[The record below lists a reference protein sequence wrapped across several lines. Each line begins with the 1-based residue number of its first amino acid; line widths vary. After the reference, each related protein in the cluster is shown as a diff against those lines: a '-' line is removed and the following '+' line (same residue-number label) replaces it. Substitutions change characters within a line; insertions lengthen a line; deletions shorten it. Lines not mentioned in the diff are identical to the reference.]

1 MIGTHVIPHMTRN
14 QIIVRLE
21 SQGFRWLDDGDCIVF
36 EKEGWSQRYEWDDL
50 RHEDVVDDYM
60 AFEWDR
66 YLQVSP

>member
-1 MIGTHVIPHMTRN
+1 MTRN

-21 SQGFRWLDDGDCIVF
+21 SQGFRWLDDGDDHIVF
-36 EKEGWSQRYEWDDL
+36 EKEDWSQRYEWDGL